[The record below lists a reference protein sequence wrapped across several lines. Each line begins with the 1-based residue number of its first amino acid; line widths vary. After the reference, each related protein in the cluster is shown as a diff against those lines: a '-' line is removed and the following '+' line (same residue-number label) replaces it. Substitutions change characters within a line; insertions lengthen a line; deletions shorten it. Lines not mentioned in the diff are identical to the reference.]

1 MPFTILDRF
10 CQKVSQIVQSQGT
23 ACFALSAADSRL
35 YLQGAADLAPQDLLR
50 PGLCAE
56 IDDDSQF
63 AAAVVQAI
71 DTQTCVVLDS
81 PLEMSDARVPGPAM
95 VLPVI
100 WEPQVVEPDEEA
112 VKYPVGILVLWGKR
126 GADTFDRADKQL
138 AEALSKQAAALLVV
152 EHQSIVA
159 LPRSPFS
166 TAAEELIGHVAHE
179 VRTPLTV
186 IQGNLQTIE
195 RIVGDQ
201 ITPQDQQIIKEFA
214 GTALI
219 QTSRLFRVLSAAPSI

>member
-1 MPFTILDRF
+1 MPSTILDRF
-10 CQKVSQIVQSQGT
+10 CQKASQIIQSQGT

-35 YLQGAADLAPQDLLR
+35 YLQAAADLAPRDLLR
-50 PGLCAE
+50 PGLCVE

-71 DTQTCVVLDS
+71 DTEACVILDS

-100 WEPQVVEPDEEA
+100 WEPQAVEPDEEA
-112 VKYPVGILVLWGKR
+112 VKLPVGILVLWGKR
-126 GADTFDRADKQL
+126 GADTFDRADEQL
-138 AEALSKQAAALLVV
+138 AEALSKQAAALLVM

-159 LPRSPFS
+159 LAQSPFS
-166 TAAEELIGHVAHE
+166 TAAAELIGHVAHE

-195 RIVGDQ
+195 RIVGDE
-201 ITPQDQQIIKEFA
+201 ITPQDQQIIREFA

-219 QTSRLFRVLSAAPSI
+219 QASRLFRVLSATPSI

>member
-1 MPFTILDRF
+1 MPSAILDRF

-35 YLQGAADLAPQDLLR
+35 YLQGAADLAPRDLLC
-50 PGLCAE
+50 PGLHVE

-63 AAAVVQAI
+63 AAAAVQAI
-71 DTQTCVVLDS
+71 DTEAYVVLDS

-100 WEPQVVEPDEEA
+100 WEPEAVEPDEEA

-126 GADTFDRADKQL
+126 GADTFDPADEHL
-138 AEALSKQAAALLVV
+138 AKALSKQAAALLVV

-159 LPRSPFS
+159 SAQSPFS
-166 TAAEELIGHVAHE
+166 TAVAELVGHVAHE

-195 RIVGDQ
+195 RMVGDE
-201 ITPQDQQIIKEFA
+201 ITP
-214 GTALI
+214 
-219 QTSRLFRVLSAAPSI
+219 